1 MISQL
6 HPDNFQKHDISELI
20 GNECLSPVNSLL
32 TLTKES
38 RMVLLENTTPSL
50 NSIRVEFY
58 LIQGLLEFIQYPLGR
73 QVAQLWVN
81 RT

>member
-1 MISQL
+1 
-6 HPDNFQKHDISELI
+6 
-20 GNECLSPVNSLL
+20 
-32 TLTKES
+32 
-38 RMVLLENTTPSL
+38 MVLLENTTPSL